1 MNMSHLESQSKRQAQ
16 IKTTSGLLVREW
28 MQEAV
33 LATSE
38 LDTTIQRWVDF
49 ISRDPAQDG
58 RNWFVYCSN
67 NPLKYV
73 DLSGLMQTVSDW
85 LKDPLGNASELG
97 GYGDPGS
104 YWDDWDKE
112 EVKLIVPSFVD
123 KLYDSDASYSSSDMA
138 AMAFGTK
145 INDLSINFN
154 IEFGAYI

>member
-1 MNMSHLESQSKRQAQ
+1 
-16 IKTTSGLLVREW
+16 
-28 MQEAV
+28 
-33 LATSE
+33 
-38 LDTTIQRWVDF
+38 
-49 ISRDPAQDG
+49 
-58 RNWFVYCSN
+58 
-67 NPLKYV
+67 
-73 DLSGLMQTVSDW
+73 MQTVSDW